1 MRPRAAWTCRTEET
15 VANLRRS
22 ARASPARVS
31 REAAYTSRSG
41 PEGVRPQQGEGR
53 RESGGLQEEG
63 RSGRDLRLRQLP
75 QHMNEEEFVHGGSA
89 FAKLS
94 VQRVD
99 VHGCTFAGAAPLG

>member
-1 MRPRAAWTCRTEET
+1 MRPTPPGLAPKGSDRSKAKAA
-15 VANLRRS
+15 
-22 ARASPARVS
+22 
-31 REAAYTSRSG
+31 G
-41 PEGVRPQQGEGR
+41 
-53 RESGGLQEEG
+53 SGGLQEEG